1 MEKSIK
7 DLEAGFAGES
17 QASRKYYHFAVAAD
31 QEGFPQVAKLFRAAA
46 VAETVHAG
54 NHLRAMDAIKTTKE
68 NLASAIA
75 GENYEHTEMYPSFIR
90 DAEADGNRKA
100 NKSFRYAMQVE
111 VIHEQLYQKA
121 LDTLGQPVEDVEYYV
136 CPICGNTHVGKPSEA
151 CPICGSAAEKYMKV
165 D

>member
-1 MEKSIK
+1 MDKSIK
-7 DLEAGFAGES
+7 DLEAAFAGES
-17 QASRKYYHFAVAAD
+17 QASRKYYHFATVAD

-54 NHLRAMDAIKTTKE
+54 NHLRAMDAIKSTKE

-75 GENYEHTEMYPSFIR
+75 GEHYEHTEMYPSFVK

-111 VIHEQLYQKA
+111 VIHEELYQKA
-121 LDTLGQPVEDVEYYV
+121 LDTLGQPAEDVEYYV
-136 CPICGNTHVGKPSEA
+136 CPICGHTHVGKPTEA
-151 CPICGSAAEKYMKV
+151 CPICGTLPEKYMKV